1 METLAALPSHDHR
14 HPIAV
19 VAERTG
25 LSQDILRVWERRYG
39 AVSPV
44 RTPSGL
50 RLYTDEDVH
59 RLVLIQTAMRGG
71 RSISRVAKL
80 STSELT
86 ALVDDD
92 KAARV
97 QRAPSTHLAYDP
109 GDLVGATLT
118 LARLLDASALDEAL
132 RRAAVAMG
140 MPAFLETVAAPLLRR
155 VGDEWHAG
163 RLSPAHEHLVTSSL
177 HDIVVAM
184 MRAFTHRAGA
194 PTILVATVAG
204 ERHVIGAAIVGAA
217 AALEGWNVLYLGAN
231 LPASEIADSAKAAGA
246 RTVAV
251 SIVYVEDSEKVL
263 REMRALR
270 ERIPGSI
277 SLLAGGAGAALLAKE
292 LAAIDVTVEFSIS
305 GLLAELRAEEGAE

>member
-1 METLAALPSHDHR
+1 METFVTPSVAEHR

-25 LSQDILRVWERRYG
+25 LSHDILRMWERRYG
-39 AVSPV
+39 VVSPV
-44 RTPSGL
+44 RAPSGL
-50 RLYTDEDVH
+50 RLYTDADVH

-80 STSELT
+80 STSELA

-92 KAARV
+92 KAARA
-97 QRAPSTHLAYDP
+97 QRAPSAGEAYDP
-109 GDLVGATLT
+109 GDVVGASLA

-132 RRAAVAMG
+132 RRAAVVMG
-140 MPAFLETVAAPLLRR
+140 LPAFLEAVAGPLLRR

-177 HDIVVAM
+177 HDIVIAM
-184 MRAFTHRAGA
+184 MRAFTHRPGA
-194 PTILVATVAG
+194 PTVLVATVAG

-231 LPASEIADSAKAAGA
+231 LPASEIADSAEAAGA
-246 RTVAV
+246 RMVAV
-251 SIVYVEDSEKVL
+251 SIVYVEDREAVL
-263 REMRALR
+263 REMRELR
-270 ERIPGSI
+270 ERVPGSTALI
-277 SLLAGGAGAALLAKE
+277 AGGAGAAMLTKDLT
-292 LAAIDVTVEFSIS
+292 AIDIRVESSIS
-305 GLLAELRAEEGAE
+305 GLLAELRSDRGAE